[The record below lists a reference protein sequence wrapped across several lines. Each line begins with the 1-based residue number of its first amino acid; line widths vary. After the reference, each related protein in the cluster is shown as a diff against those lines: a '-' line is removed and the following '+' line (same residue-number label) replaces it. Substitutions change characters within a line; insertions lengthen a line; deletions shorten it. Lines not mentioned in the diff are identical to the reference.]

1 MFCLDRG
8 IEPDDIIEAEQF
20 LKIKLLDD
28 AVDSLLATEK
38 TKNDYLLLA
47 KSVKKLYKAIL
58 PDESANTYTPKV
70 ALYVVLAEKIRSL
83 DPSVDISEVMKEISD
98 LLDRSIA
105 SEGFIIKEAIDPET
119 QQSLDLRT
127 LSLDSLK
134 AKFIKGRKN
143 TQVERLMNS
152 IRITLHRM
160 IELNNSRKDLAKKFR
175 ELVDAYNQGIYNTD
189 IFFEKL
195 LAFTKELNL
204 EEKRGITENLSEEEL
219 AVFDLLFKD
228 DLSKKE
234 RDKVKDVAKELLIIL
249 KQERKLVIDWRKKQ
263 KTRAAVRYTIEIQLE
278 NKLPESY
285 DQKLYYKKCDQIYQ
299 HIYDNYFGE
308 NQSTYSTI
316 MKNKS

>member
-1 MFCLDRG
+1 
-8 IEPDDIIEAEQF
+8 
-20 LKIKLLDD
+20 
-28 AVDSLLATEK
+28 
-38 TKNDYLLLA
+38 
-47 KSVKKLYKAIL
+47 
-58 PDESANTYTPKV
+58 
-70 ALYVVLAEKIRSL
+70 
-83 DPSVDISEVMKEISD
+83 MKEISD

-105 SEGFIIKEAIDPET
+105 SEGFIIKEAIDPDT

-134 AKFIKGRKN
+134 EKFVKGRKN

-195 LAFTKELNL
+195 LAFTKELNI

-234 RDKVKDVAKELLIIL
+234 REKVKDGAKELLSIL
-249 KQERKLVIDWRKKQ
+249 KKERKLVIDWRKKQ

-278 NKLPESY
+278 KTLPESY
-285 DQKLYYKKCDQIYQ
+285 DQKLYYRKCDQIYQ

-316 MKNKS
+316 MKNKA